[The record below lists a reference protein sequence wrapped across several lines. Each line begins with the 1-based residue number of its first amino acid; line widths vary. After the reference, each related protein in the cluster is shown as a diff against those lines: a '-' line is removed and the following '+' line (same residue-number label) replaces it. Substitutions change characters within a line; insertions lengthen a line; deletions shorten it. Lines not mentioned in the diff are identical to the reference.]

1 MIPAT
6 ANLEK
11 NKCENSIYEINLHFT
26 PIILY
31 LMPRREYFEN
41 NPIQKDDTAQSA
53 NAYMSLSGRNR
64 RFSKHEIKTFFTSS
78 IVFLN
83 L

>member
-1 MIPAT
+1 MRKQYLRNKFAFYT
-6 ANLEK
+6 HYFVFNAEK
-11 NKCENSIYEINLHFT
+11 RI
-26 PIILY
+26 
-31 LMPRREYFEN
+31 

>member
-1 MIPAT
+1 MRKQY
-6 ANLEK
+6 LR
-11 NKCENSIYEINLHFT
+11 NKFAFYTHYFVF
-26 PIILY
+26 
-31 LMPRREYFEN
+31 MPRREYFEN

>member
-1 MIPAT
+1 MRKQYLRNKFAFYT
-6 ANLEK
+6 HYFVFNAEK
-11 NKCENSIYEINLHFT
+11 RI
-26 PIILY
+26 
-31 LMPRREYFEN
+31 FEN

>member
-1 MIPAT
+1 MRKQY
-6 ANLEK
+6 LR
-11 NKCENSIYEINLHFT
+11 NKFAFYTHY
-26 PIILY
+26 LY

>member
-1 MIPAT
+1 
-6 ANLEK
+6 
-11 NKCENSIYEINLHFT
+11 
-26 PIILY
+26 
-31 LMPRREYFEN
+31 MPRREYFEN